1 MSVGTL
7 CAAALQ
13 WSDNAA
19 ANLLLR
25 LIDGSRKQ
33 LLDWMIGSE
42 ITASLLHAGLPEG
55 WRIADKSGSGDN
67 NTRNDIGLI
76 LRPEGEPIPVAVTQS
91 PEPLPS
97 REKVIA
103 EIGRFVSQVF
113 GA

>member
-1 MSVGTL
+1 VRLLGKVL
-7 CAAALQ
+7 
-13 WSDNAA
+13 SDS
-19 ANLLLR
+19 
-25 LIDGSRKQ
+25 SRKL

-42 ITASLLHAGLPEG
+42 ITADLLHAGLPES

-67 NTRNDIGLI
+67 NTRNDIGII
-76 LRPEGEPIPVAVTQS
+76 LRPEAKSILVAVYYTRS
-91 PEPLPS
+91 PEPLSS